1 MGNMPKR
8 NIFQEL
14 LTVKGTTKA
23 SGANLQS
30 ILTPF
35 SENRFG
41 CPFFD
46 RVPSGK
52 ITAERWFFCIYCPRL
67 LIAGSACFGSFLS
80 IKTEPPCFKLNET
93 LGMPLPNSF
102 LLTNFGCV
110 SRKNQIILTISN
122 IRSEEH

>member
-1 MGNMPKR
+1 MVFLCYFFCVFFFFFFFF
-8 NIFQEL
+8 FQAEDGIRDADVTGVQTCAL
-14 LTVKGTTKA
+14 P
-23 SGANLQS
+23 
-30 ILTPF
+30 I
-35 SENRFG
+35 
-41 CPFFD
+41 FFD

-93 LGMPLPNSF
+93 LGIPLPNSF

-122 IRSEEH
+122 ID